1 MNRMT
6 QHPFLE
12 IPESEAITFY
22 YNGMPLQAREGD
34 TIAAALTD
42 NGIRVF
48 RTTVKRGEPRGLFCA
63 IGQCTDC
70 VMVVNGQPNVRTCV
84 TPVRQDTRV
93 ETQNGLG
100 ADAHER
106 V

>member
-12 IPESEAITFY
+12 VPVRRSLTFY
-22 YNGMPLQAREGD
+22 YNGRPLQAREGD
-34 TIAAALTD
+34 TVAAALTA

-48 RTTVKRGEPRGLFCA
+48 RYTRKREEPRGLFCGT
-63 IGQCTDC
+63 GQCGDC
-70 VMVVNGQPNVRTCV
+70 MMVVNGKPNVRTCMTQV
-84 TPVRQDTRV
+84 EESMRV
-93 ETQNGLG
+93 ETQGG
-100 ADAHER
+100 AKGNADER